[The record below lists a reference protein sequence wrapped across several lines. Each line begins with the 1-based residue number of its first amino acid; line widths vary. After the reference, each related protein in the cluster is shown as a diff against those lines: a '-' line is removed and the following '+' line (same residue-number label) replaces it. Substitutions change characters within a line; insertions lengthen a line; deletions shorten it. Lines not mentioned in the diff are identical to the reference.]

1 LLLEDKENIW
11 DFVLQ
16 QATWFDCVIQK
27 LKKRKDWR
35 MSDIWI
41 YVGVIAGF
49 ISIGVA
55 LFLFYWVKK
64 QDPGSAKAQEVASW
78 IKAGARSYLKRLYT
92 ALGIL
97 AVIIGIIISI
107 IFSLHLGEAGGG
119 EFDLTNG
126 LKMAGAFIFGALCSS
141 IAGYMGMGVAVEA
154 NVRTATAA
162 KESLNKAFRLSFY
175 AGSVMGLAMV
185 GLAVIGM
192 SVIFLLTREAEAVL
206 GFSFGAST
214 LALLAKAGGGI
225 YTKTADIA
233 ADLVGKVEVGI
244 PEDDPRN
251 PAVVADNV
259 GDNVG
264 DVAGMGADIFD
275 SYVASAVAVMLLGST
290 MANNPNQQYTI
301 LPLVICTL
309 GIVASLIGI
318 QFVRVKENGRPGAA
332 LNRGTIITCIIFG
345 AFMVALVLLGKMNLS
360 ILWSTLI
367 GLVVGVIIGFTSD
380 YYTSDQYKP
389 VNETAKVSGS
399 GAAITIITGFS
410 YGLVSIV
417 PSIIGI
423 IIAMVLSFY
432 LSEASGLGG
441 VYGIGISAVGMLAIS
456 GMIVSADA
464 YGPIV
469 DNARGISEM
478 ADMGQEVIDRAD
490 ILDSAGNT
498 AKAITKGFSI
508 SAAAL
513 TVLALFAAYAEVIE
527 KTGITISI
535 SLRDPL
541 VVAGVLAGA
550 MTPPLFSALTMLSV
564 THNAF
569 DMIEE
574 IRGQFR
580 DNPGIL
586 AGTALPDYEKC
597 VGLAA
602 QGALT
607 SLILPAFLAVGFPL
621 IIGFIL
627 GPNALGGFLG
637 GSIFTGVIFAL
648 LMSNA
653 GGLWDNSKK
662 FIESG
667 QYGGVGSEAHKA
679 GVVGDT
685 VGDPFK
691 DTAGPSLNTLITV
704 MSLVSSLF
712 APVIAAFHLF

>member
-1 LLLEDKENIW
+1 VET
-11 DFVLQ
+11 
-16 QATWFDCVIQK
+16 TW
-27 LKKRKDWR
+27 L
-35 MSDIWI
+35 
-41 YVGVIAGF
+41 YVSIIASF

-55 LFLFYWVKK
+55 VYLYFWVKK
-64 QDPGSAKAQEVASW
+64 QDPGTEKAQEVASW
-78 IKAGARSYLKRLYT
+78 IREGAQTYLKRLYF
-92 ALGIL
+92 ALTIVALIL
-97 AVIIGIIISI
+97 GFIIAIV
-107 IFSLHLGEAGGG
+107 FS
-119 EFDLTNG
+119 FDLADVASGQATIQPLNG
-126 LKMAGAFIFGALCSS
+126 IKMAVAFIAGAVCSA
-141 IAGYMGMGVAVEA
+141 IAGYMGMGIAVEA

-162 KESLNKAFRLSFY
+162 NESLNKAFKLSFY

-185 GLAVIGM
+185 GLAVLGM
-192 SVIFLLTREAEAVL
+192 TVIFLLTGEAETVL
-206 GFSFGAST
+206 GFSFGASA

-275 SYVASAVAVMLLGST
+275 SYVASTVAVMLLAAASAS
-290 MANNPNQQYTI
+290 MDVKYVV
-301 LPLVICTL
+301 LPLILCTL
-309 GIVASLIGI
+309 GIGASLIGI
-318 QFVRVKENGRPGAA
+318 QFVRVGKNGKPGPA
-332 LNRGTIITCIIFG
+332 LNFGTVLTTVIF
-345 AFMVALVLLGKMNLS
+345 AAMVALMVLLSDINIGV
-360 ILWSTLI
+360 LWATLT
-367 GLVVGVIIGFTSD
+367 GLVTGVVIGFTSD
-380 YYTSDQYKP
+380 YFTSEDRKP
-389 VNETAKVSGS
+389 VYETARVSDS
-399 GAAITIITGFS
+399 GAAINIITGFS

-417 PSIIGI
+417 PSVIGI
-423 IIAMVLSFY
+423 AVATLLSYY
-432 LSEASGLGG
+432 LAQGAGLPGI
-441 VYGIGISAVGMLAIS
+441 YGIGISAVGMLSIS

-469 DNARGISEM
+469 DNARGIAEM
-478 ADMGQEVIDRAD
+478 AGMDSHVITTTDT
-490 ILDSAGNT
+490 LDAAGNT

-513 TVLALFAAYAEVIE
+513 TVLALFAAYAEVVE
-527 KTGITISI
+527 ASGVEI
-535 SLRDPL
+535 SLSLKDPI
-541 VVAGVLAGA
+541 VVAGVFLGA

-574 IRGQFR
+574 IRRQFR
-580 DNPGIL
+580 ESPGIL
-586 AGTALPDYEKC
+586 AGTEKPDYETC

-607 SLILPAFLAVGFPL
+607 SLILPAFLAVGLPL
-621 IIGFIL
+621 LVGFVL

-648 LMSNA
+648 LMANS
-653 GGLWDNSKK
+653 GGLWDNAKK
-662 FIESG
+662 FIETG
-667 QYGGVGSEAHKA
+667 QFGGPGSDAHKA

-712 APVIAAFHLF
+712 APLIAAFHIF

>member
-1 LLLEDKENIW
+1 MLE
-11 DFVLQ
+11 
-16 QATWFDCVIQK
+16 
-27 LKKRKDWR
+27 
-35 MSDIWI
+35 IWI
-41 YVGVIAGF
+41 YIGIVAGL

-55 LFLFYWVKK
+55 IFLFYWVKR
-64 QDPGSAKAQEVASW
+64 QDPGSPRAQQVASW
-78 IKAGARSYLKRLYT
+78 IRDGARSYLKRLYT
-92 ALGIL
+92 ALTLVAVVLGIIL
-97 AVIIGIIISI
+97 AV
-107 IFSLHLGEAGGG
+107 IFSLHLGEADNAVKFDIANGG
-119 EFDLTNG
+119 
-126 LKMAGAFIFGALCSS
+126 KMAGAFVFGALCSAL
-141 IAGYMGMGVAVEA
+141 AGYMGMGVAVEA

-192 SVIFLLTREAEAVL
+192 SVIYLLTHQPEAVL
-206 GFSFGAST
+206 GFSFGASA

-233 ADLVGKVEVGI
+233 ADLVGKVELGI

-290 MANNPNQQYTI
+290 MANNPGQQYTI
-301 LPLVICTL
+301 LPLVLCTL

-318 QFVRVKENGRPGAA
+318 QFVRVKENGRPGTA
-332 LNRGTIITCIIFG
+332 LNRGTIITCIIFA
-345 AFMVALVLLGKMNLS
+345 AFVAALVLIGKMNLS
-360 ILWSTLI
+360 ILWSTVT
-367 GLVVGVIIGFTSD
+367 GLVVGVVIGFTSD
-380 YYTSDQYKP
+380 YFTSDQYKP
-389 VNETAKVSGS
+389 VLETAKVSGS
-399 GAAITIITGFS
+399 GAAINIITGFS
-410 YGLVSIV
+410 YGLISIV
-417 PSIIGI
+417 PSVIGI
-423 IIAMVLSFY
+423 IIAMLVSYFV
-432 LSEASGLGG
+432 SEASGLSGI
-441 VYGIGISAVGMLAIS
+441 YGIGISAVGMLAIS

-469 DNARGISEM
+469 DNARGIAEM

-490 ILDSAGNT
+490 VLDSAGNT
-498 AKAITKGFSI
+498 AKAITKGFAI

-513 TVLALFAAYAEVIE
+513 TVLALFAAYSEVIE
-527 KTGITISI
+527 ASGFSI
-535 SLRDPL
+535 QINLRDPL
-541 VVAGVLAGA
+541 VVAGVLFGA

-586 AGTALPDYEKC
+586 AGTSLPDYAKC

-602 QGALT
+602 QGALS
-607 SLILPAFLAVGFPL
+607 SLVIPAFLAVGLPL
-621 IIGFIL
+621 LVGFIL

-637 GSIFTGVIFAL
+637 GAIFTGVIFAL
-648 LMSNA
+648 FMSNA
-653 GGLWDNSKK
+653 GGLWDNAKK
-662 FIESG
+662 YIETG
-667 QYGGVGSEAHKA
+667 QFGGIGSDAHKA

-712 APVIAAFHLF
+712 APVIAVFHIF